1 MTMRFDNPEDI
12 LQLTPKWEGERF
24 DNGRPRV
31 PDSILTRISKI
42 AIEEA
47 WGVCWGQGYKHQFQG
62 EWQMINPKGKTLAG
76 RAVTG
81 VMVPQR
87 PDLHDTLLKLGQKE
101 EGRVGFFNSWVIE
114 ILEKDDIIVIDMFDK
129 VFQGTYSGGNL
140 TNAIAARGANGQVLW
155 CGVRDLEQIMEM
167 EELVTYHR
175 GNDPTAIGDV
185 TLTGINVPCRIGNAI
200 CMPGDVVLGTKA
212 GILFVPPHLAEQ
224 CCENAE
230 RVQLREIFQFQR
242 IHEGVYNSFQMDSGW
257 SDEIKEDFKQWR
269 QTSTPEDFQHLEWEE
284 DKPDDQAQSDAGT
297 TL

>member
-1 MTMRFDNPEDI
+1 MRFDNRDDI
-12 LQLTPKWEGERF
+12 LQLTPKWEGDRF

-31 PDSILTRISKI
+31 PDEILTRISRI

-47 WGVCWGQGYKHQFQG
+47 WGVCWGADYKHQFQG
-62 EWQMINPKGKTLAG
+62 EWQVINPKNKTLAG

-81 VMVPQR
+81 VMVPKR
-87 PDLHDTLLKLGQKE
+87 PDLHDTLLELGQKE

-114 ILEKDDIIVIDMFDK
+114 LLEKDDVIVIDMFDK

-155 CGVRDLEQIMEM
+155 CGVRDLEQIMDM

-175 GNDPTAIGDV
+175 GNDPTAIADV

-200 CMPGDVVLGTKA
+200 CMPGDVVLGTRA
-212 GILFVPPHLAEQ
+212 GLLFVPPHLAEE
-224 CCENAE
+224 CCTRAE
-230 RVQLREIFQFQR
+230 HVQLREIFQFKR
-242 IHEGVYNSFQMDSGW
+242 IHEGVYNSFQMDSKW
-257 SDEIKEDFKQWR
+257 SEEIEQDFRDWR
-269 QTSTPEDFQHLEWEE
+269 KTDMPPEFQHLTFDE
-284 DKPDDQAQSDAGT
+284 DKPKDDQAQSEAGT